1 MIKILRKFKT
11 SIALILYFILLVP
24 TAFAAGIGDVVTD
37 VSNNL
42 VTPAYDFGTEDVTGL
57 NIQMH
62 MASGKYGSGIGALS
76 VVGPVDSNGMKALLT
91 RVVDV
96 AGQTGVK
103 TTPLKG
109 GEVREYSMSNGIGLT
124 VQLPDYLITVEIYES
139 GNSASADMQTAK
151 ILAQK
156 LLDGLE
162 KNGLLKQ
169 AAPKISEDSNLNKK
183 QNQSSS
189 NTEYKDKVLIGE
201 PKDKGIVILNTDNTA
216 GVSNGP
222 TAPNIFK
229 IDKPHLLTYIRNYH
243 WNNGKGATPG
253 TISLKD
259 QNGKI
264 YGPWQAQ
271 GTPGMGGISNA
282 NWEVSPK
289 IILPEG
295 TYTIID
301 SDPKTWS
308 TNAQSGGRGMGQ
320 VHVTPN
326 YTTSNNEDFSN
337 LNKQA
342 QETGGVGAIG
352 NIPGPDSVTEA
363 IVGVAVPGII
373 ATALSAL
380 SGISTGG
387 LGGFTPPPTGTSNIR
402 LSSSNSVPSSQR
414 TTSTTN
420 ISDINVLGRK
430 RREDESFVAEDK
442 QTIINSE
449 VNTKIA
455 LNINDSN
462 QTIKIDTSA
471 FDFSEKENLDTVE
484 IKTVEPNISKDGFN
498 KDGFNKDGLNKDGF
512 NKDGFN
518 KDGFNKDGFNKDG
531 FNKDGFNKDDLAQG
545 KGKKTSTTTTEKPN
559 ANKEQLKENNE
570 YDEFGYNKNGF
581 NKDGYDRDGYDLEGF
596 DYKGYNR
603 SGFDPWGYNKQ
614 GYSKD
619 GYHWTGFN
627 KDGYNKMGRHWSEN
641 PAEGDSPFNVDTRNP
656 FDGGPVVIGEWK
668 PTKPALGEPYPRTLE
683 KYGAKPWTNE
693 PTEEKSAGQIPNDS
707 KEHSISNTKENTSK
721 DSDIIGPEDPMNTLK
736 NHGINKEKH
745 PESIP
750 EENSINSDAVKN
762 DDIGNDTGDNVSNTN
777 SPKDGEKKVLT
788 GATDGRSIEI
798 EYNSKTGEWVNTENG
813 NIVDPDK
820 FEKWQ
825 TDLAEDKKRI
835 LEDIE
840 KMSKRTDSNS
850 KAIDENL
857 SQWKKIEQMQKTAEK
872 YGIGEKGGPG
882 DVEKAIQDL
891 KNDMLNNKSIDQEKL
906 AKINKVIDSR
916 IKGETIA
923 DNGERW
929 TEVPWYKDIDS
940 ALKANTETAKNIVTG
955 QDSEGNTSWGGIIGR
970 TAIGLATGGSSE
982 YIMTVAEALSR
993 VKDGINNN
1001 ESGTK
1006 ATLKAIGM
1014 VIAEEG
1020 LSKVLEGV
1028 GSIGADE
1035 FARRF
1040 PVLTKKLGDAIENGL
1055 VKINAVDQELS
1066 KKLGLIKNSGVG
1078 EGSNILSKQGATANN
1093 NLVNNSKDNIPK
1105 QGADKIDDF
1114 NVSPVKDSME
1124 RTDVINTTEEKII
1137 KLDKNDINTKN
1148 KPGELT
1154 SKNNPDTE
1162 MSKSKDTLTQQEIAV
1177 QKKIESKIEDFDKI
1191 PKEKQT
1197 EIIKKQAEYEEYKM
1211 QAEEKVWKL
1220 SDKKIKNHEDITV
1233 DDILDLKADPAAMR
1247 ILKDVD
1253 KVDGI
1258 KGDLGSEGAKKIR
1271 MEFNEAIDSKVHQ
1284 PSYREVEGQLSSKYG
1299 EVRLETV
1306 RTPEA
1311 KAPWDVNTDNDV
1323 VALRKV
1329 TNPDGTEEWVEIPRD
1344 EWEKLYY
1351 KAYGDRTGYSPEQAA
1366 QKFPC
1371 VDWNKLDDAG
1381 KVQKWAELHGEN
1393 ATDVYHPEAARDF
1406 NTQRTAILK
1415 GNAPD
1420 CATAR
1425 QAALGQREL
1434 LDAEAFGMMEKY
1446 KVNHY
1451 WEKGDIVN
1459 KTEAL
1464 EQLRKAGNQIKN
1476 IEQGYKNMGYKI
1488 SDMPSN
1494 MEKGLDI
1501 INDRSLAPD
1510 TRAELLKSLG
1520 YDTPGDFVNK
1530 LTSRLSSLK
1539 IAKK

>member
-222 TAPNIFK
+222 TASNIFK

-498 KDGFNKDGLNKDGF
+498 KDGFNKDG
-512 NKDGFN
+512 
-518 KDGFNKDGFNKDG
+518 
-531 FNKDGFNKDDLAQG
+531 FNKDDLAQG

-777 SPKDGEKKVLT
+777 FPKDGEKKVLT

-882 DVEKAIQDL
+882 DVGKAIQDL
-891 KNDMLNNKSIDQEKL
+891 KNDMLDNKSIDQEKL

-1078 EGSNILSKQGATANN
+1078 EGSNILPKQGATANN

-1105 QGADKIDDF
+1105 QGVDKIDDF

-1148 KPGELT
+1148 KPDELT

-1258 KGDLGSEGAKKIR
+1258 KGDLGSEGAKKLR

-1510 TRAELLKSLG
+1510 TRAELLKGLG